1 MTDDS
6 ATRARRQDPV
16 QAPTPDARR
25 DDANGAPRDTAQPR
39 MGGDTGAVA
48 PSAMGVR
55 RFGRVNWQGTRTL
68 AGREVQRFMN
78 VWSQTV
84 MAPLINAGL
93 LLMIFTI
100 AIGPQRG
107 DVMGVPFMTFLAPG
121 ILIMTVIQNAFANT
135 SSSLASAKVGG
146 NIVDTLMPPLSAL
159 ELLAGYLAGALVR
172 GLIVA
177 TVIGLGAW
185 VFLGVTTQN
194 ILWVFVFV
202 SLGSLF
208 MGGLGMI
215 AGIYANKFDQLSA
228 ISNFLVTPLSFLSG
242 TFYSIEALPGPLQAA
257 SHANPFFYIID
268 GVRYGMIGVSDSS
281 PWLGLVIVLASTG
294 VVMGIVWRWLDRG
307 YRLKA

>member
-1 MTDDS
+1 MSDQS
-6 ATRARRQDPV
+6 ATQSGAKS
-16 QAPTPDARR
+16 APK
-25 DDANGAPRDTAQPR
+25 
-39 MGGDTGAVA
+39 
-48 PSAMGVR
+48 SAMGVR
-55 RFGRVNWQGTRTL
+55 RFGRVNWEGTRTL
-68 AGREVQRFMN
+68 ALREVRRFMN

-146 NIVDTLMPPLSAL
+146 NIVDTLMPPLSAA
-159 ELLAGYLAGALVR
+159 ELLFGYLFGAVAR

-177 TVIGLGAW
+177 TVIAAGSW
-185 VFLGVTTQN
+185 IFLGVQIQN
-194 ILWVFVFV
+194 IGWMLSFVL
-202 SLGSLF
+202 LGSMF

-215 AGIYANKFDQLSA
+215 AGIFANKFDQLSA

-242 TFYSIEALPGPLQAA
+242 TFYSIDALPEPLRIA

-268 GVRYGMIGVSDSS
+268 GVRRGMIGVSDSS
-281 PWLGLVIVLASTG
+281 PWLGLVVVLAAN
-294 VVMGIVWRWLDRG
+294 VVVLSVVWRWLDKG